1 MWCVKSLVMFS
12 TDETYLEKAFSCA
25 TALFSK
31 PIKTLNRIRIHFYD
45 KTFLH
50 FVNLQSG
57 QNPLFVF
64 MFVHFQTQWWE
75 ERKSERNTLKYAFLS
90 AFGSFS
96 EILFEGIE
104 NRKPFANKQTNSAI
118 HNVDFASKQSNE
130 IIKVLYHNL
139 FHMC

>member
-12 TDETYLEKAFSCA
+12 TDGTYLEKAFSCA

-45 KTFLH
+45 KTFRH

-75 ERKSERNTLKYAFLS
+75 ERKSEKTPSNMRSWARSALS
-90 AFGSFS
+90 RKS
-96 EILFEGIE
+96 LEGIE